1 MWYCGFNR
9 NSQGELSFKG
19 DSFDT
24 YHSSYV
30 RSDCVRKF
38 IETIASRHEQLYSIT
53 DTQFNDYNFS
63 LTMENII
70 KNGRRLK

>member
-24 YHSSYV
+24 YNSNYV

-38 IETIASRHEQLYSIT
+38 IENISSRHEQLYSIT
-53 DTQFNDYNFS
+53 DTQFNDYNFP
-63 LTMENII
+63 LTIENII